1 MPVNWEQKLDDLGDA
16 IKDLSTLDVVTL
28 SGELNVGIAENGVLM
43 DWSRFM
49 SQQGNAQGNVTLIA
63 ATKIEI
69 DADATNFITSTQ
81 PANFDALM
89 KVHNA
94 SVQSAI
100 ESRRA
105 VVELI
110 KSLASGVV

>member
-1 MPVNWEQKLDDLGDA
+1 MDRRSFLKNSALGGGAAAATSLAAPA
-16 IKDLSTLDVVTL
+16 I
-28 SGELNVGIAENGVLM
+28 
-43 DWSRFM
+43 
-49 SQQGNAQGNVTLIA
+49 AQGNVTLIA